1 MIVAVDT
8 KKRDAKK
15 TSTHRKF
22 KVKHIDEPMAEWV
35 KKERAVGRAVSR
47 ATIVRTATALNAQLN
62 GPASFSVS
70 QGWLTRFLNR

>member
-1 MIVAVDT
+1 LKIDCCCRHEEALCE
-8 KKRDAKK
+8 KK

-62 GPASFSVS
+62 
-70 QGWLTRFLNR
+70 